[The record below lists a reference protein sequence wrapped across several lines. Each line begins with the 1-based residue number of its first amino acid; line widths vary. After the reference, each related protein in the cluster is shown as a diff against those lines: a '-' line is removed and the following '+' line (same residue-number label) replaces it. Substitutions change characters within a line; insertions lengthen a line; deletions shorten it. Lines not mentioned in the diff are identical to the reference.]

1 MGVPS
6 LAVICD
12 LLEENWPSMDLVGDM
27 LLKHLQLD
35 HAGTLQATRICPQ
48 MRHRFTR
55 QRSEVRGQKS
65 EIRAK
70 LFNADRFLNRYWD
83 YPRLARRIRNDFDLF
98 HL

>member
-1 MGVPS
+1 MGILS

-12 LLEENWPSMDLVGDM
+12 LREENWPSMDLVGEM

-35 HAGTLQATRICPQ
+35 HAVTLQATRVCPQ
-48 MRHRFTR
+48 MHHRLTR

-70 LFNADRFLNRYWD
+70 LFNADRLLNRFWD
-83 YPRLARRIRNDFDLF
+83 YPRVARWIRNDFDLF
-98 HL
+98 H